1 MTIRTPIQGLVFAAV
16 CGAAVYLAAQTP
28 TTTQAPAPAVPSA
41 AKTVGLNQPVPLDPQ
56 ITVGKLPNGLRYYLK
71 TNRKPE
77 KRAELRLVVN
87 AGSVLEDD
95 NQRGLA
101 HFVEHMAFN
110 GTQHYPRQQII
121 AFMQSIGMQFG
132 PSINAFTS
140 FDETVYQLQI
150 PTDRPDI
157 MDKAMLILEDW
168 AHNVAF
174 DPTAIDKERQVIT
187 EEWRR
192 GRGAAARMSDKQFPV
207 LLAGS
212 RYADRLPIGDT
223 DNIAKFDPALLKKFY
238 NDWYRP
244 DLMAVIAV
252 GDFDKATVEP
262 LVKQHFAAMKN
273 PPNPRPRPTY
283 NVPDHAGTLYTIA
296 TDKEA
301 TATSVRVYDMAPA
314 PDQATVGAYRQ
325 QIVKNLYY
333 GMLSA
338 RYSEIS
344 QKPDAPFIAA
354 GASNGLF
361 VRTREATTLTA
372 VVKEDGIEKGLDAL
386 FTETDRVARYGF
398 TATEL
403 TRQKQLLERAFERAV
418 VEKDQQESRSFAEEF
433 IRNFTTDEPI
443 PGIVYESQ
451 LHQRFLPEIT
461 LAEVNKLAKNW
472 ASDKNRVVVV
482 NAPEKP
488 GLGVP
493 DSTKLAAVIKAA
505 SAKNLTAYVDAVTSA
520 PLVETPPTPGT
531 VAKTTT
537 KEAYGITE
545 WELSNGVKVVL
556 KPTSFK
562 DDELVFRAFSPGG
575 TSLASDADYVAAQT
589 AMQVVSAGGL
599 GKFSAVDL
607 RKQLAG
613 KVASVQ
619 PIIGETDE
627 GLTGVGSPKD
637 IETLFQLIYLTFTA
651 PRADP
656 EAFKV
661 LTSTSKSLM
670 ARQQALPGFAFAE
683 ALTSALTQNHLRARP
698 LTADRIDEMNLDK
711 SLAFYR
717 DRFADASDFTFVFVG
732 SMDLAAM
739 KPLAERYLGGLP
751 ALHRRETWK
760 DVGMRAPTGVVEK
773 RVEKGIE
780 PKSEA
785 AIIFNGP
792 FQFDQAHRV
801 ALHAATLVLE
811 GRLREALREQLGG
824 TYSVTTNDNS
834 SKIPVEQYT
843 IVVEFGC
850 DPDRT
855 SDLVKRVFQ
864 EIDAVKN
871 GGVSEAQLRDVR
883 AGLVREFETRSKT
896 NAYLLGQI
904 SLRYQYQEDLK
915 EFFNLPAVYNAIT
928 PAMIQEAAKAY
939 LNTNNYVEVTLF
951 PEKKVSGTRQEKQG
965 IRH

>member
-1 MTIRTPIQGLVFAAV
+1 MTVRTPIQGLVFAAV

-28 TTTQAPAPAVPSA
+28 TTPQAPAPAAST
-41 AKTVGLNQPVPLDPQ
+41 AKTIGLNQPVPTDPQ
-56 ITVGKLPNGLRYYLK
+56 ITVGKFPNGLRYYLK

-95 NQRGLA
+95 NQKGLA

-110 GTQHYPRQQII
+110 GTKHYPRQQII

-132 PSINAFTS
+132 PSINAFTT

-168 AHNVAF
+168 AHNVVF
-174 DPTAIDKERQVIT
+174 DPTVIDKERQVIT

-212 RYADRLPIGDT
+212 RYAERLPIGDT

-244 DLMAVIAV
+244 DLMAVVAV
-252 GDFDKATVEP
+252 GDFDKAAVEP
-262 LVKQHFAAMKN
+262 LVRKHFAAMEN

-301 TATSVRVYDMAPA
+301 AATSVRVYDMEPA
-314 PDQATVGAYRQ
+314 PDQRTVGAYRD
-325 QIVKNLYY
+325 QIVETLYY
-333 GMLSA
+333 GMLSG
-338 RYSEIS
+338 RYSEMS

-354 GASNGLF
+354 GAGNGLF

-372 VVKEDGIEKGLDAL
+372 VVNEHGIERGLDAL
-386 FTETDRVARYGF
+386 FTETDRVARFGF

-403 TRQKQLLERAFERAV
+403 TRQKQLLQRAFERAV
-418 VEKDQQESRSFAEEF
+418 TEKDQQESKAFAEEF
-433 IRNFTTDEPI
+433 IRNFTTGEPI

-451 LHQRFLPEIT
+451 LHQRFLPEIA
-461 LAEVNKLAKNW
+461 LAEVNKLARNW
-472 ASDKNRVVVV
+472 SSDKNRVVVV

-488 GLGVP
+488 GLTVP
-493 DSTKLAAVIKAA
+493 DATKLAAVIKAA
-505 SAKNLTAYVDAVTSA
+505 SAKNLTAYVDAVTTA

-531 VAKTTT
+531 VARTAT
-537 KEAYGITE
+537 KDAYGITE
-545 WELSNGVKVVL
+545 WELSNGVKVIL

-562 DDELVFRAFSPGG
+562 DDEIVFRAFSPGG
-575 TSLASDADYVAAQT
+575 TSLASDADYIPAQT

-599 GKFSAVDL
+599 GKFNAVDL
-607 RKQLAG
+607 RKQLTG
-613 KVASVQ
+613 KVANVR
-619 PIIGETDE
+619 PIVGETEE
-627 GLTGVGSPKD
+627 GLTGNGSPKD

-651 PRADP
+651 PRADA

-661 LTSTSKSLM
+661 LTSQTKALIGT
-670 ARQQALPGFAFAE
+670 QQAQPGFAFAE

-739 KPLAERYLGGLP
+739 KPLAERYLGSLP
-751 ALHRRETWK
+751 SLHRKETWK

-773 RVEKGIE
+773 RVEKGLE

-792 FQFDQAHRV
+792 FQFDQPHRV

-824 TYSVTTNDNS
+824 TYSVTANDNS
-834 SKIPVEQYT
+834 SKTPIEQYT
-843 IVVEFGC
+843 VVIDFGC

-855 SDLVKRVFQ
+855 NDLVKRVFQ
-864 EIDAVKN
+864 EVDAVKAS
-871 GGVSEAQLRDVR
+871 GVSDAQLRDVR
-883 AGLVREFETRSKT
+883 AGLIREFETRSKT
-896 NAYLLGQI
+896 NAYLLGQ
-904 SLRYQYQEDLK
+904 LVTRYQVGEDLK
-915 EFFNLPAVYNAIT
+915 DFLNLPALYNALT
-928 PAMIQEAAKAY
+928 PAMVQEAAKTY
-939 LNTNNYVEVTLF
+939 FNTSNYVEVTLF
-951 PEKKVSGTRQEKQG
+951 PEKKLSGTGR
-965 IRH
+965 

>member
-1 MTIRTPIQGLVFAAV
+1 MTVRTPIQGLVFAAV

-28 TTTQAPAPAVPSA
+28 TTTQVPAPKPAVT
-41 AKTVGLNQPVPLDPQ
+41 AKTAGLNQLVPTDPQ
-56 ITVGKLPNGLRYYLK
+56 ITVGKFPNGLRYYLK

-110 GTQHYPRQQII
+110 GTKNYPRQQII

-132 PSINAFTS
+132 PSVNAFTS

-157 MDKAMLILEDW
+157 MDKALLILEDW
-168 AHNVAF
+168 AHNVLF
-174 DPTAIDKERQVIT
+174 DPTVIDKERNVIT

-244 DLMAVIAV
+244 DLMAVVAV
-252 GDFDKATVEP
+252 GDFEKATVEP
-262 LVKQHFAAMKN
+262 LLKQHFASIPN
-273 PPNPRPRPTY
+273 PPNPRPRPTF

-301 TATSVRVYDMAPA
+301 TTTSVRVYDMEPA
-314 PDQATVGAYRQ
+314 PDQTTIGAYRQ
-325 QIVKNLYY
+325 QIVETLYY
-333 GMLSA
+333 GILSA
-338 RYSEIS
+338 RFSEMA
-344 QKPDAPFIAA
+344 QKPEAPFIGA
-354 GASNGLF
+354 GAGDGLF
-361 VRTREATTLTA
+361 VRTRQASTLTA
-372 VVKEDGIEKGLDAL
+372 IVEQDGIEKGLDAL
-386 FTETDRVARYGF
+386 FSETDRIARFGF

-403 TRQKQLLERAFERAV
+403 TRQKQLLQRAFERAV
-418 VEKDQQESRSFAEEF
+418 AEKDQQESATFAAEF
-433 IRNFTTDEPI
+433 IRNFTNQEPI
-443 PGIVYESQ
+443 PGIIYESE

-472 ASDKNRVVVV
+472 ATDKNRVVVV

-488 GLGVP
+488 GLTVP
-493 DSTKLAAVIKAA
+493 DAPRLAAVIKAA

-531 VAKTTT
+531 VAKTAA

-545 WELSNGVKVVL
+545 WELSNGVKVIL
-556 KPTSFK
+556 KPTTFK
-562 DDELVFRAFSPGG
+562 DDEIVFRAFSPGG
-575 TSLASDADYVAAQT
+575 TSLASDQDYVAAQT
-589 AMQVVSAGGL
+589 SMQVVSAGGL
-599 GKFSAVDL
+599 GKFNAVDL
-607 RKQLAG
+607 RKQLTG
-613 KVASVQ
+613 KVAAVR
-619 PIIGETDE
+619 PLVGEMEE
-627 GLTGVGSPKD
+627 GLAGGGSPKD
-637 IETLFQLIYLTFTA
+637 LETLFQLIYLTFTA

-656 EAFKV
+656 ETFKA
-661 LTSTSKSLM
+661 LTSQTKALL
-670 ARQQALPGFAFAE
+670 ANQQALPSFAFAE

-698 LTADRIDEMNLDK
+698 LTAERVDEMNLDK

-751 ALHRRETWK
+751 ALHRHETWK
-760 DVGMRAPTGVVEK
+760 DVGMRSPTGVVEK

-785 AIIFNGP
+785 AIVFTGP
-792 FQFDQAHRV
+792 FQSDPVHRV
-801 ALHAATLVLE
+801 TLHAMAVVLE
-811 GRLREALREQLGG
+811 GRLREALREELGG
-824 TYSVTTNDNS
+824 TYSVTTTDNS

-843 IVVEFGC
+843 IAVEFGC
-850 DPDRT
+850 DPERT
-855 SDLVKRVFQ
+855 TDLVKRVFQ
-864 EIDAVKN
+864 EVETVKTQ
-871 GGVSEAQLRDVR
+871 GATEAQLRDVR
-883 AGLVREFETRSKT
+883 ALLLREYETRSKT
-896 NAYLLGQI
+896 NAYLLSQI
-904 SLRYQYQEDLK
+904 SLRYQFGEDLK
-915 EFFNLPAVYNAIT
+915 DFFNLPAIYNALT
-928 PAMIQEAAKAY
+928 PAMIQDAAKTY

-951 PEKKVSGTRQEKQG
+951 PEKKDSGPR
-965 IRH
+965 R